1 MQQVFTVQGK
11 LIYSGTFQTARV
23 KDVIIIIII
32 IINERR
38 MFIRSVIVPRMQEN
52 LSRWI
57 SIGWLEI

>member
-23 KDVIIIIII
+23 KDVIII

-57 SIGWLEI
+57 SIGWIEI

>member
-23 KDVIIIIII
+23 KDVIIII

-57 SIGWLEI
+57 SIGWIEI

>member
-23 KDVIIIIII
+23 KDVIIII

>member
-23 KDVIIIIII
+23 KDVIIIII